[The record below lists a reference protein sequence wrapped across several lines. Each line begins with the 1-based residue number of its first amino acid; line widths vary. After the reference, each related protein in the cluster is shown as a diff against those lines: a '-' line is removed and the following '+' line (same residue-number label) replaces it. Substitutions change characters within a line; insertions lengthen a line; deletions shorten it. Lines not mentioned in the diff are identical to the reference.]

1 MLDIFLYI
9 KLYSESM
16 PYSGIFSTVGIFR
29 QFQAHDSGII
39 QEQFT
44 HILKTLLRQIQA
56 QKSGSFR
63 QVSFHPYSG
72 MFTKSHITRHIC
84 SHSGIFQA
92 LPAQI
97 MLTNI
102 YSSSQVLLITVQIY
116 LKHFFIFVSKVFSS
130 GQYFND
136 NNSHK
141 NSMAPVQT
149 HHPPHPRYTRQ
160 HATHV
165 STTPTQAHYSRHP
178 HQHATQERV
187 LPAPPTLYAQACHQR
202 HPRQRKYHAISQ
214 TLFIQ
219 TSIQRILNSYQEN
232 CCGKSFQ
239 KICFQKSYRQLFMC
253 TIIIFLKLLKLKPS
267 LECHQENIP

>member
-44 HILKTLLRQIQA
+44 HILNITQADSGIEIWLIQA
-56 QKSGSFR
+56 GIVSPIFRYIHKFTHNEAYLLTFGHISGN
-63 QVSFHPYSG
+63 
-72 MFTKSHITRHIC
+72 
-84 SHSGIFQA
+84 SGIFRILA

-97 MLTNI
+97 MLTNT

-136 NNSHK
+136 NNSNN
-141 NSMAPVQT
+141 NSMPPVQT

-165 STTPTQAHYSRHP
+165 ST
-178 HQHATQERV
+178 
-187 LPAPPTLYAQACHQR
+187 PPTLARY
-202 HPRQRKYHAISQ
+202 S
-214 TLFIQ
+214 
-219 TSIQRILNSYQEN
+219 
-232 CCGKSFQ
+232 GKSATRATHASTN
-239 KICFQKSYRQLFMC
+239 I
-253 TIIIFLKLLKLKPS
+253 TPFLKLYLYKRAF
-267 LECHQENIP
+267 

>member
-44 HILKTLLRQIQA
+44 HILNITQADSGIEIWLIQA
-56 QKSGSFR
+56 GIVSPIFRYIHKFTHNEAYLLTFEHISGN
-63 QVSFHPYSG
+63 
-72 MFTKSHITRHIC
+72 
-84 SHSGIFQA
+84 SGIFRILA

-97 MLTNI
+97 MLTNT
-102 YSSSQVLLITVQIY
+102 YSSSEVLLITVQIY

-136 NNSHK
+136 NNSNN
-141 NSMAPVQT
+141 NSMLPVQT

-160 HATHV
+160 HATDV
-165 STTPTQAHYSRHP
+165 STPPTLAHYSGKSATRAT
-178 HQHATQERV
+178 HAIRASM
-187 LPAPPTLYAQACHQR
+187 LPTPPTLAQISR
-202 HPRQRKYHAISQ
+202 HFSN
-214 TLFIQ
+214 
-219 TSIQRILNSYQEN
+219 SIYTNEHSEN
-232 CCGKSFQ
+232 FEQLSGK
-239 KICFQKSYRQLFMC
+239 QLW
-253 TIIIFLKLLKLKPS
+253 
-267 LECHQENIP
+267 